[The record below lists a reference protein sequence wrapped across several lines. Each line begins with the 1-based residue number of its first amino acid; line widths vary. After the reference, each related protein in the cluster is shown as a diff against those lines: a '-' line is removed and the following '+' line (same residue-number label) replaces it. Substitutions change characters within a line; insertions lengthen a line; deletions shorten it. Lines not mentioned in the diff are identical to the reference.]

1 MKEKNLILLFI
12 INIFIKNSFQ
22 DQIIIPIN
30 PEFDNDEEENEDK
43 KIAKDDEEGTP
54 IVITKEYKDKK
65 GNYIKITHFHKSKN
79 LHGKTQGVTPIQIMK
94 IFDDRV
100 NSMFEDIIRQSI
112 GIKMLLNGLS
122 LVDDN
127 EDDDI
132 EDNIQ
137 RNDTFEGK
145 SIFEEL
151 FGDEEEDGKKEKIKK
166 RKIIKNNKKSNT
178 TTEKN
183 EKNGKKIEKKGKK
196 VVKKKNVEKV
206 GKLNVNKIKKNKKKL
221 SKRELIFS
229 RICKY
234 IFYSIILFTIYV
246 LVKKLLEVLEIID
259 PDNAVEIKIENDETS
274 QLKKSSENK
283 QN

>member
-151 FGDEEEDGKKEKIKK
+151 FGDEEEYGKKEKIKK

-178 TTEKN
+178 TT

-221 SKRELIFS
+221 SKRELIFA

>member
-151 FGDEEEDGKKEKIKK
+151 FGDEEEYGKKEKIKK

-178 TTEKN
+178 TT